1 MFGIFKM
8 IFLGI
13 ITLVIILWITIFNI
27 GIGENPKDKMINT
40 YDSFIQSFDTA
51 GLTSNWKLKG
61 KRKYGVDNSKIA
73 SIPET
78 GGMKYEYTLDCYSE
92 NGKKKEIKFR
102 TSRELK
108 EDSYLKLEVMVT
120 RGVKSWEEVQVNEL
134 PEKVK
139 TALNVK

>member
-1 MFGIFKM
+1 MDSIKEKIPM
-8 IFLGI
+8 I
-13 ITLVIILWITIFNI
+13 ITVIVAIAIC
-27 GIGENPKDKMINT
+27 GIVFFVMENYESVYYTQI
-40 YDSFIQSFDTA
+40 
-51 GLTSNWKLKG
+51 
-61 KRKYGVDNSKIA
+61 DNSKIA

-139 TALNVK
+139 TALNVE

>member
-1 MFGIFKM
+1 MLSSQQFF
-8 IFLGI
+8 
-13 ITLVIILWITIFNI
+13 
-27 GIGENPKDKMINT
+27 
-40 YDSFIQSFDTA
+40 
-51 GLTSNWKLKG
+51 
-61 KRKYGVDNSKIA
+61 
-73 SIPET
+73 
-78 GGMKYEYTLDCYSE
+78 SE

-120 RGVKSWEEVQVNEL
+120 RGVKTWEEVQANEL